1 MQGLLVTLLPRV
13 ADVSA
18 AGAAMKSFVAPVVI
32 VLGGIAGLVATFF
45 LINGGIAYMTS
56 SGNPD
61 KLDHAKKVIRNAL
74 IGLVLVIGAG
84 VLTGILT
91 HAYTSSGG
99 SGLNQLPALQ
109 NIQPAKASGGLVSVL
124 LDAIVGLF
132 RSIIESA
139 ATPFISAL
147 SYFTHGTPLMAANS
161 SVFDLWLALVGIV
174 DSLFILVVILLGFH
188 IMSAET
194 LGLDE
199 LEFKHLLPQLA
210 VVFFLMN
217 TSIFAIDAVI
227 SLSNGMIHALYAAF
241 PVATVWTAL
250 GDVAKESAGLGIV
263 ALIILV
269 AFLVFA
275 VILLIYY
282 VTRLVTLYIGAI
294 LSPIVVLLWL
304 VPGFKDFALAAIKT
318 YLTTIFVLFVHVV
331 ILLLAASIFQG
342 MLQASPNQALNPI
355 MSAIVGLATLTALL
369 KTQGVLMQ
377 LSYVSVGPKAM
388 RKLGGQFM
396 TGLSY
401 VSKLKPAKAAS
412 E

>member
-1 MQGLLVTLLPRV
+1 MIGHSVILLTKM

-18 AGAAMKSFVAPVVI
+18 AGTAMKSFVAPVVL

-56 SGNPD
+56 SGKPD

-99 SGLNQLPALQ
+99 SGLNHLPALQ
-109 NIQPAKASGGLVSVL
+109 AIQPAKTSGGLVSVL

-139 ATPFISAL
+139 ATPFIAAL
-147 SYFTHGTPLMAANS
+147 SYFTHGTPLMA
-161 SVFDLWLALVGIV
+161 
-174 DSLFILVVILLGFH
+174 
-188 IMSAET
+188 
-194 LGLDE
+194 
-199 LEFKHLLPQLA
+199 
-210 VVFFLMN
+210 
-217 TSIFAIDAVI
+217 
-227 SLSNGMIHALYAAF
+227 
-241 PVATVWTAL
+241 
-250 GDVAKESAGLGIV
+250 
-263 ALIILV
+263 
-269 AFLVFA
+269 
-275 VILLIYY
+275 
-282 VTRLVTLYIGAI
+282 
-294 LSPIVVLLWL
+294 
-304 VPGFKDFALAAIKT
+304 
-318 YLTTIFVLFVHVV
+318 
-331 ILLLAASIFQG
+331 
-342 MLQASPNQALNPI
+342 
-355 MSAIVGLATLTALL
+355 AIVGLATLTALL

-396 TGLSY
+396 TGVSY
-401 VSKLKPAKAAS
+401 ISKLRPASATEA